1 MILFDIVINL
11 IESFLSA
18 YFLCNFSNIIQKKKF
33 IIITT
38 AITFIITSI
47 ANVLDANFI
56 PLMITD
62 VSVWFIL
69 LRLFKQKYFLFNLF
83 LSLIN
88 NFILDLSSIFSVTL
102 VSVLFQ
108 NNNYIYFLNCISA
121 KMLHLIFVTLLIKY
135 KRSNHNLEI
144 NQWISILACMLISN
158 IVIDYHAYFLYYQT
172 KKTSIEL
179 ILILLQICSFFL
191 ALYSFS
197 LISKN
202 NQEKMQ
208 ALSQLQKKKYKDMS
222 YNIIEKSKYE
232 LSVLEHRLLYILLL
246 IKNHL
251 ETNDIE
257 SIKKIIDNYI
267 HDLNKYHFSVNT
279 GNLILDTLLSFKL
292 KDIHNDLNLM
302 INISKNSMYDN
313 LQFINLIIDI
323 INENENNKYT
333 SLMIKENV
341 GFCVIEVVNFERN
354 TDSNILKI
362 KEKYNDIIASYHETR
377 NSNVNIIKFKLQLD
391 PYEKIL

>member
-1 MILFDIVINL
+1 M
-11 IESFLSA
+11 
-18 YFLCNFSNIIQKKKF
+18 
-33 IIITT
+33 
-38 AITFIITSI
+38 
-47 ANVLDANFI
+47 
-56 PLMITD
+56 
-62 VSVWFIL
+62 
-69 LRLFKQKYFLFNLF
+69 
-83 LSLIN
+83 
-88 NFILDLSSIFSVTL
+88 
-102 VSVLFQ
+102 
-108 NNNYIYFLNCISA
+108 
-121 KMLHLIFVTLLIKY
+121 LIFYIIK
-135 KRSNHNLEI
+135 
-144 NQWISILACMLISN
+144 Q
-158 IVIDYHAYFLYYQT
+158 